1 MAGEEGRATGPG
13 GGSRDGVD
21 RERGRRLELGLHQH
35 DAVAVLMLMAD
46 VRPLSGVARL
56 RVMRDGEPSAQEEY
70 GQEQAQE
77 SATGVR
83 SEHRADGARRRRV
96 RQAGRSV

>member
-13 GGSRDGVD
+13 DGNRAGVD
-21 RERGRRLELGLHQH
+21 RERGRRLELGLYQH
-35 DAVAVLMLMAD
+35 DAMPVLVLMAD
-46 VRPLSGVARL
+46 VRTVSVVGRV

-77 SATGVR
+77 SANGV
-83 SEHRADGARRRRV
+83 
-96 RQAGRSV
+96 